1 MLVDAYNWSTGTKVI
16 LPRFGGVEKHGIY
29 STEGGEY
36 AKATEDLRQGVQTRG
51 SPAREEQWQTDE
63 PDCAGAGDQ

>member
-1 MLVDAYNWSTGTKVI
+1 MVRSKVS

-36 AKATEDLRQGVQTRG
+36 AKATENLHPGVQTG
-51 SPAREEQWQTDE
+51 GGPAREEQWETNE
-63 PDCAGAGDQ
+63 PDLWNSAYMVYSK